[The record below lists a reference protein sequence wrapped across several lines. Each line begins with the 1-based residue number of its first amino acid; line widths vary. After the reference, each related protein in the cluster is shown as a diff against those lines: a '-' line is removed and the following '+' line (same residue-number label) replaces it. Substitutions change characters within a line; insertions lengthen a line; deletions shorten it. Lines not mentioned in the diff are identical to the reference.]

1 MDDTVALARIR
12 RAAQATLDA
21 WPEARAAVL
30 FGSRARGNH
39 RPNSD
44 WDVAFITFGDGERLG
59 AVPDGLPLRDVHL
72 DQYVNEV
79 AIPERL
85 VERKALC
92 IGHVGRGIVTDGMIL
107 AGQWSRPKPEGTPFM
122 ETGKYDRSIGTSLD
136 MVDAA
141 VEALAKL
148 GRQEGWGQSL
158 RKADRYVACTAD
170 AAEHLAKAV
179 MGRHGLDARHSHD
192 LHRLADQA
200 RNAGHEALAE
210 DLIRMN
216 GATQA
221 DHKARYDGAD
231 ASSLAHAIAR
241 LPVVLDLMRKE
252 LKGLPADYLGLQESA
267 ALASDAVDVFQ
278 DGASSLRDA
287 IKRDGPDMQPPPP
300 YDWIAPLIRSRE
312 ALASALHEVADA
324 LRDDRRGS
332 GKDDLRPT
340 VASRAETDSQS

>member
-1 MDDTVALARIR
+1 MDESAALAKIR

-30 FGSRARGNH
+30 FGSRARGNN

-44 WDVAFITFGDGERLG
+44 WDVAFITVGDGERLG
-59 AVPDGLPLRDVHL
+59 TVPDGLPLSDVHL

-92 IGHVGRGIVTDGMIL
+92 IGHVGRGIVTDGMTL
-107 AGQWSRPKPEGTPFM
+107 AGQWSRPKPKGTPFM
-122 ETGKYDRSIGTSLD
+122 EAEKYDRSIGTSLD
-136 MVDAA
+136 MIDAA

-148 GRQEGWGQSL
+148 GRQDGWGQSL

-170 AAEHLAKAV
+170 AAEHLAKTV

-200 RNAGHEALAE
+200 RDAGHETLAE
-210 DLIRMN
+210 DLLCMN
-216 GATQA
+216 GATQD
-221 DHKARYDGAD
+221 DHKARYGGAD
-231 ASSLAHAIAR
+231 ANSIAHAVAR

-252 LKGLPADYLGLQESA
+252 LAGLPADYLGEEGKA
-267 ALASDAVDVFQ
+267 ALASDAVDVFR

-287 IKRDGPDMQPPPP
+287 IERDGPGMQPPPP
-300 YDWIAPLIRSRE
+300 HDWIAPLIRSRE
-312 ALASALHEVADA
+312 ALASLLDKTADA
-324 LRDDRRGS
+324 LRDDCRG
-332 GKDDLRPT
+332 PC
-340 VASRAETDSQS
+340 